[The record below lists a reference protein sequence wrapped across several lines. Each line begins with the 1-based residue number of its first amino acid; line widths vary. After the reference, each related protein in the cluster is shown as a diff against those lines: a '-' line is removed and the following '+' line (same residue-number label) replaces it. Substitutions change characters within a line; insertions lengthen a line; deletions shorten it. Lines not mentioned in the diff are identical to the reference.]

1 MPVAKFVRDNV
12 VLVIGV
18 TLPVLLMA
26 GFLLAGAL
34 PDSLAEPPK
43 YDLLFSTDDYPSASV
58 PVTVRLVV
66 KDGALVA
73 QYTRP
78 ANQAGSFGLWKKL
91 YIYEASSRRVRQLS
105 FGFPAD
111 MATLEGTREEPV
123 VSAAGLRLDT
133 TLTSPD
139 GYQLSF
145 GDRRGGGLLLELF
158 GGSRSYE
165 PRLRNGGKSVPLT
178 PVTGAP
184 FSYGNV
190 DFVGWVTSRIM
201 ATP

>member
-1 MPVAKFVRDNV
+1 MPVAKFVRDNL

-26 GFLLAGAL
+26 GFLLASAL

-43 YDLLFSTDDYPSASV
+43 YDLRFSTDDYPSASI

-78 ANQAGSFGLWKKL
+78 PNQTGSFGLWKKL

-105 FGFPAD
+105 FGLPAD
-111 MATLEGTREEPV
+111 KATIEGTREEPV
-123 VSAAGLRLDT
+123 VSAAGLRL
-133 TLTSPD
+133 
-139 GYQLSF
+139 
-145 GDRRGGGLLLELF
+145 
-158 GGSRSYE
+158 
-165 PRLRNGGKSVPLT
+165 
-178 PVTGAP
+178 P
-184 FSYGNV
+184 FS
-190 DFVGWVTSRIM
+190 
-201 ATP
+201 